1 MIKFKNFK
9 KIGRALLV
17 TAFWLSVWA
26 IAAYRFGKP
35 LLFPSPVSVLKTL
48 IELLG
53 TKEFYLATGNSLANI
68 LLGTVSA
75 ILCACILVIITS
87 RIHFVRDLI
96 HPVMAVVKATPVA
109 SFIILMLLFLGPI
122 KVPAFITFL
131 IVLPIVWTNLDQ
143 GVKSIDPQLQEV
155 AKMYRFSLAK
165 RLCVLIFPSV
175 KPYFLSACKTAIGL
189 AWKAGVAAEIIAMP
203 PKTIGT
209 MIGEAKLYI
218 MSAEMFAW
226 TLTVVLL
233 SLAIE
238 FGVSYLFSKLD
249 ASNVKKEVIQDA
261 KNN

>member
-1 MIKFKNFK
+1 MKTLK

-17 TAFWLSVWA
+17 AAFWLGVWA
-26 IAAYRFGKP
+26 LAAHRFGKP
-35 LLFPSPVSVLKTL
+35 LLFPSPLSVLKTL
-48 IELLG
+48 GNLLQ
-53 TKEFYLATGNSLANI
+53 TKEFYVATATSISNI

-75 ILCACILVIITS
+75 ILCACILVVITS
-87 RIHFVRDLI
+87 RIGFIRELI

-109 SFIILMLLFLGPI
+109 SFIILMLLFLGPV

-143 GVKSIDPQLQEV
+143 GVQSIDPQLREV
-155 AKMYRFSLAK
+155 ATMYRFSITK
-165 RLCVLIFPSV
+165 RLRVLIFPSI

-233 SLAIE
+233 SLLIE
-238 FGVSYLFSKLD
+238 FGVSYLFMKFDGSKP
-249 ASNVKKEVIQDA
+249 KKEVA
-261 KNN
+261 

>member
-1 MIKFKNFK
+1 MKMIK
-9 KIGRALLV
+9 KIGRVLLV
-17 TAFWLSVWA
+17 AAFWLGVWA
-26 IAAYRFGKP
+26 LAAHRFGKP
-35 LLFPSPVSVLKTL
+35 LLFPTPLSVIKTL
-48 IELLG
+48 WALLQ
-53 TKEFYLATGNSLANI
+53 TKQFYVATGTSLANI
-68 LLGTVSA
+68 LLGTLGA
-75 ILCACILVIITS
+75 IVAACILAVVTS
-87 RIHFVRDLI
+87 RVRFIRELI

-143 GVKSIDPQLQEV
+143 GIQSIDVQLAEV
-155 AKMYRFSLAK
+155 AKLYRFTLIK
-165 RLCVLIFPSV
+165 RLRVLILPSV
-175 KPYFLSACKTAIGL
+175 KPYFLSACRTAIGL

-203 PKTIGT
+203 PNTIGT

-238 FGVSYLFSKLD
+238 FGVSCLFTKLGGTQ
-249 ASNVKKEVIQDA
+249 AQKEVA
-261 KNN
+261 

>member
-1 MIKFKNFK
+1 MKTLK

-17 TAFWLSVWA
+17 AAFWLGVWA
-26 IAAYRFGKP
+26 LAAHRFGKP
-35 LLFPSPVSVLKTL
+35 LLFPSPLSVLKTL
-48 IELLG
+48 GNLLQ
-53 TKEFYLATGNSLANI
+53 TKEFYVATATSIFNI
-68 LLGTVSA
+68 LLGTLSA
-75 ILCACILVIITS
+75 IAFACILAIITS
-87 RIHFVRDLI
+87 RIRFVRELI

-109 SFIILMLLFLGPI
+109 SFIILMLLFLGPV

-143 GVKSIDPQLQEV
+143 GIQSIDPQLREV
-155 AKMYRFSLAK
+155 ATMYRFSITK
-165 RLCVLIFPSV
+165 RLRVLIFPSI

-226 TLTVVLL
+226 TLTVVVL
-233 SLAIE
+233 SLIIE

-249 ASNVKKEVIQDA
+249 HTNRAKEVA
-261 KNN
+261 

>member
-1 MIKFKNFK
+1 MKTLK

-17 TAFWLSVWA
+17 AAFWLGVWA
-26 IAAYRFGKP
+26 LAAYRFGKP
-35 LLFPSPVSVLKTL
+35 LLFPSPLSVLKTL
-48 IELLG
+48 GELLQ
-53 TKEFYLATGNSLANI
+53 TKEFYLITANSIGNI
-68 LLGTVSA
+68 LLGTLTATLCA
-75 ILCACILVIITS
+75 ILLAALTS
-87 RIHFVRDLI
+87 YIRFLRELI

-109 SFIILMLLFLGPI
+109 SFIILMLLFLGPV

-143 GVKSIDPQLQEV
+143 GIQSIDPQLREV
-155 AKMYRFSLAK
+155 ATMYRFSLVK
-165 RLCVLIFPSV
+165 RLRVLIFPSV

-203 PKTIGT
+203 PQTIGT

-218 MSAEMFAW
+218 MSSEMFAW

-238 FGVSYLFSKLD
+238 FGVSYLFTKFD
-249 ASNVKKEVIQDA
+249 AITVKKEGV
-261 KNN
+261 

>member
-1 MIKFKNFK
+1 MKILK

-17 TAFWLSVWA
+17 AAFWIAVWA
-26 IAAYRFGKP
+26 LAAHRFGKP
-35 LLFPSPVSVLKTL
+35 LLFPSPLSVLKTL
-48 IELLG
+48 GELLQ
-53 TKEFYLATGNSLANI
+53 TKEFYVATGNSLGNI
-68 LLGTVSA
+68 LLGTFSA
-75 ILCACILVIITS
+75 ILCACILAVITS
-87 RIHFVRDLI
+87 RIRFIRELI
-96 HPVMAVVKATPVA
+96 YPVMAVVKATPVA

-143 GVKSIDPQLQEV
+143 GIASIDPQLSEV
-155 AKMYRFSLAK
+155 AKMYRFSLSK
-165 RLCVLIFPSV
+165 RLRVLIFPSV
-175 KPYFLSACKTAIGL
+175 KPYFLSACKTAVGL

-203 PKTIGT
+203 PNTIGT

-238 FGVSYLFSKLD
+238 FGVSYLFAKLD
-249 ASNVKKEVIQDA
+249 GSTAKKEA
-261 KNN
+261 L

>member
-1 MIKFKNFK
+1 MKTLK
-9 KIGRALLV
+9 KIGRAHLV
-17 TAFWLSVWA
+17 AAFWLGVWA
-26 IAAYRFGKP
+26 LAAHNFGKP
-35 LLFPSPVSVLKTL
+35 LLFPPPLSVLKTL
-48 IELLG
+48 GELLG
-53 TKEFYLATGNSLANI
+53 TKEFYIATGTSLFNI
-68 LLGTVSA
+68 LLGTLSA
-75 ILCACILVIITS
+75 ILFACVLTVITA
-87 RIHFVRDLI
+87 RIRFVRELI

-143 GVKSIDPQLQEV
+143 GITSIDPQLREV
-155 AKMYRFSLAK
+155 AIMYRFSLAK
-165 RLCVLIFPSV
+165 RLRVLIFPSV

-203 PKTIGT
+203 PQTIGT

-233 SLAIE
+233 SLIIE
-238 FGVSYLFSKLD
+238 FGISFLFSKFD
-249 ASNVKKEVIQDA
+249 SKKEA
-261 KNN
+261 KEVA